1 MVFDGAALRYTPR
14 VPRRKSATRKP
25 PRRLLVVRP
34 LGDHVRSLREERD
47 LTQEQLAERAGIS
60 YKYLGRIELAQVSA
74 GAEVLI
80 RVARALGVPAGELFK
95 TTPLT

>member
-1 MVFDGAALRYTPR
+1 MVLDDATLRYTPR
-14 VPRRKSATRKP
+14 VPRRKSTARKP
-25 PRRLLVVRP
+25 ARRLLAVRP
-34 LGDHVRSLREERD
+34 LGDHVRFLREERD

-80 RVARALGVPAGELFK
+80 RVARALGVPTSELFK